1 MSKSPSRWR
10 YITVSAILIVL
21 ALGLVARLVD
31 LSVFH
36 RHFLLAQG
44 DARSLR
50 TITVPAY
57 RGMISDNHSDPL
69 AISIAVSSVWAN
81 PETIL
86 FTPQKLAALAAL
98 LKTPKQNI
106 LAKIKR
112 YKTREFLYL
121 KRHIAPEIAEKIR
134 LLHIPGIHFQTEY
147 KRYYPEA
154 EVDAHLIGFTNI
166 DDKGQEGLELA
177 YNNWLAGIPGKRKV
191 IKDRLGHIIAD
202 ISNIQKPKQGHN
214 LTIALNQQVQY
225 QAYHALLNAVNKFHA
240 QSGSVVVLDTQQHTI
255 ITMANVP
262 SYNPN
267 NRPSQHDGRYRNR
280 AITDVIEPGS
290 TMKPFTLAFALES
303 GKFTPQTEIDTRPGW
318 MVLNGYTIQDTKDHG
333 VITLTQLLQK
343 SSNIGAAK
351 VMLQLNGSDYRQF
364 LANIGFGSRTGSGF
378 PGEVSGRLPYH
389 DKWRKINLA
398 TLAFGYGLTVTPL
411 QLAKA
416 YAVIANAG
424 MSYPLSFLANNPPMS
439 GTRVIP
445 EKICTEIN
453 NMMQTVVEPGGTGT
467 KAAIAGYKIA
477 GKTGTAHIAA
487 NKGYAL
493 DRYVASFV
501 GFAPALKPRF
511 VVAVIITDPKPD
523 YYGGTVAAPVF
534 KQVMASALR
543 EFNVAPVTG

>member
-10 YITVSAILIVL
+10 FITVAAILIIL
-21 ALGLVARLVD
+21 LIGLVIRLVD

-50 TITVPAY
+50 TITIPAY
-57 RGMISDNHSDPL
+57 RGMISDANADPL
-69 AISIAVSSVWAN
+69 AISTSVSTVWAN

-86 FTPQKLAALAAL
+86 LTPQKLAQLALL
-98 LKTPKQNI
+98 LKTSKSSLLN
-106 LAKIKR
+106 KIER
-112 YKTREFLYL
+112 YKNREFLYL
-121 KRHIAPEIAEKIR
+121 KRHIDPQIAEKVR
-134 LLHIPGIHFQTEY
+134 LLNIPGIHFQTEY

-166 DDKGQEGLELA
+166 DDIGQEGLELA
-177 YNNWLAGIPGKRKV
+177 YNNWLSGMPGKRRV

-202 ISNIQKPKQGHN
+202 ISNLQKPKQGHN

-240 QSGSVVVLDTQQHTI
+240 ASGSVVVLDTQQHTI
-255 ITMANVP
+255 ITMTNVP

-267 NRPSQHDGRYRNR
+267 IRPEKHDGRYRNR
-280 AITDVIEPGS
+280 AITDVFEPGS

-303 GKFTPQTEIDTRPGW
+303 GKFTPDTKINTRPGW
-318 MVLNGYTIQDTKDHG
+318 MVLDGYTIEDTRDHG
-333 VITLTQLLQK
+333 IITLTQLLQK
-343 SSNIGAAK
+343 SSNIGAAR
-351 VMLQLNGSDYRQF
+351 VMLQLNGNDYRQ
-364 LANIGFGSRTGSGF
+364 LLSNIGFGQRTGSGF

-389 DKWRKINLA
+389 NKWRKINLA

-424 MSYPLSFLANNPPMS
+424 VSYPLSFLASNPKMS

-445 EKICTEIN
+445 QKFAR
-453 NMMQTVVEPGGTGT
+453 
-467 KAAIAGYKIA
+467 K
-477 GKTGTAHIAA
+477 
-487 NKGYAL
+487 
-493 DRYVASFV
+493 FV
-501 GFAPALKPRF
+501 
-511 VVAVIITDPKPD
+511 T
-523 YYGGTVAAPVF
+523 
-534 KQVMASALR
+534 
-543 EFNVAPVTG
+543 